1 MEINKIEPI
10 IPQDIFKIFNDEI
23 STILNSISIDYDIDD
38 KELIEKYAPNVLNM
52 SIKLGVKKRNKR
64 VLPNEVRCMGR
75 KIDGEQCTRS
85 RRNGCEYCLSHQKS
99 LPHGRIDDNNY
110 VKKVKGKRGR
120 KKKSIEND
128 YIATRIEEINGTEY
142 LVDDYDNVF
151 TYDLNNS
158 KFLGKKSHIQSHV
171 HSKDNNECDN
181 LCCHS
186 TPNNLL
192 SVHC

>member
-38 KELIEKYAPNVLNM
+38 KELIDKYSPNILNM

-128 YIATRIEEINGTEY
+128 YIATHIEEINGTEY

-158 KFLGKKSHIQSHV
+158 RFLGKKSHVQTHIHGS
-171 HSKDNNECDN
+171 SNNECDN
-181 LCCHS
+181 LCCHL